1 VTVNADSYLAG
12 YAIDRKNRAKKKTF
26 ARAAMLSVMNAE
38 KLAEEIRI
46 LYVALSRAKEK
57 LYMTAAV
64 KDPGAEKAVFDYPL
78 QTDFPIKSCLYGT
91 GFLYFVSNDI
101 VTPNSSSFCFLAQ
114 SARNPISS
122 SIAVISPPCTLPG

>member
-1 VTVNADSYLAG
+1 MTVNADSYLAG

-78 QTDFPIKSCLYGT
+78 QTDFLIEASG
-91 GFLYFVSNDI
+91 
-101 VTPNSSSFCFLAQ
+101 Q
-114 SARNPISS
+114 MRME
-122 SIAVISPPCTLPG
+122 LPYIT